1 MFRKMLKSVKYIL
14 IVLALLGLILGTSGC
29 IIYSP
34 GSPTSPPPTSP
45 LPGSSNEYT
54 NPDWTTP
61 SGNSH
66 TAQPL
71 PDITSVISEVM
82 PSVVSVTTEMIVRDI
97 FNREY
102 TESAAGSGV
111 IIDDAG
117 YIVTN
122 NHVVQDAQR
131 VQVEL
136 TDGRTFP
143 ANIVGTDALTDL
155 AVLKID
161 ATDLSYAQLG
171 DSFQLSIGDW
181 AIAIG
186 NALGEGITATHGII
200 SRLNVSIIVS
210 GNTFRGLIQTDAAIN
225 PGNSGGPLVNIAG
238 EVIGITSVK
247 MAAVGIEGMGYAI
260 SINSAEPII
269 SDLIHQGYVIR
280 PWLGVGLYTV
290 TPDVA
295 AINDLSVNKG
305 ALIVELTPGSPADD
319 AGLEEDDIIILFDNQ
334 EITNVDDLIQA
345 IHDSQIGQSV
355 EIVFVRGEDTK
366 TAWAILVESPPPW
379 D

>member
-1 MFRKMLKSVKYIL
+1 MLRNMLKRIKYIL
-14 IVLALLGLILGTSGC
+14 ITLSLISLIFGTTGC
-29 IIYSP
+29 IIYLP
-34 GSPTSPPPTSP
+34 GSTTSPPAISP
-45 LPGSSNEYT
+45 PPSSPSEPA
-54 NPDWTTP
+54 NPDWTQP
-61 SGNSH
+61 SGNGH
-66 TAQPL
+66 TSQPL

-82 PSVVSVTTEMIVRDI
+82 PSVVSVTTEMTVNDI

-102 TESAAGSGV
+102 TEYAAGSGV

-143 ANIVGTDALTDL
+143 ANIVGSDALTDL

-161 ATDLSYAQLG
+161 ATDLSYVQLG
-171 DSFQLSIGDW
+171 DSSQLSIGDW

-186 NALGEGITATHGII
+186 NALGEGITATHGIV
-200 SRLNVSIIVS
+200 SRLNVSVIVS

-225 PGNSGGPLVNIAG
+225 PGNSGGPLVNMAG

-247 MAAVGIEGMGYAI
+247 MSALGIEGMGYAI

-269 SDLIHQGYVIR
+269 SELIHQGYIIR

-290 TPDVA
+290 TPDLA
-295 AINDLSVNKG
+295 ARYRLSVNKG
-305 ALIVELTPGSPADD
+305 AIIVELTPGSPADN
-319 AGLEEDDIIILFDNQ
+319 AGLEEDDIIIQFDNQ
-334 EITNVDDLIQA
+334 EITNVDDLLQV
-345 IHDSQIGQSV
+345 IHDSQISQRV
-355 EIVFVRGEDTK
+355 EIVFVRGEETK
-366 TAWAILVESPPPW
+366 TAWVILEESPPPSN
-379 D
+379 

>member
-1 MFRKMLKSVKYIL
+1 MLRNMLKRIKYIL
-14 IVLALLGLILGTSGC
+14 IALSLISLVLGTTGC
-29 IIYSP
+29 IIYLP
-34 GSPTSPPPTSP
+34 GSTTSPPPISP
-45 LPGSSNEYT
+45 PPSSSSEPA
-54 NPDWTTP
+54 NPDWISP
-61 SGNSH
+61 SENGH

-82 PSVVSVTTEMIVRDI
+82 PSVVSVTTEITVNDI

-102 TESAAGSGV
+102 TEYAAGSGV

-143 ANIVGTDALTDL
+143 ANIVGSDALTDL

-161 ATDLSYAQLG
+161 ATDLSYVQLG
-171 DSFQLSIGDW
+171 DSSQLSIGDW

-200 SRLNVSIIVS
+200 SRLNVSVIVS

-225 PGNSGGPLVNIAG
+225 PGNSGGPLVNMAG

-247 MAAVGIEGMGYAI
+247 MSALGIEGMGYAI

-269 SDLIHQGYVIR
+269 SELIHQGYIIR

-290 TPDVA
+290 TPDLA
-295 AINDLSVNKG
+295 ARYRFSVNKG
-305 ALIVELTPGSPADD
+305 ALIVELTPGSPADN
-319 AGLEEDDIIILFDNQ
+319 AGLEEDDIIIQFDNQ
-334 EITNVDDLIQA
+334 EITNVDDLIQV
-345 IHDSQIGQSV
+345 IHDSQIGQRV
-355 EIVFVRGEDTK
+355 EIVFVRGEETK
-366 TAWAILVESPPPW
+366 TAWVILEESPPPG

>member
-1 MFRKMLKSVKYIL
+1 MLKRIKYIL
-14 IVLALLGLILGTSGC
+14 IALALISLVLGTTGC

-34 GSPTSPPPTSP
+34 GSSPSPPPTSSP
-45 LPGSSNEYT
+45 PGNSSEYP
-54 NPDWTTP
+54 NPDWTSP
-61 SGNSH
+61 PGNSH

-111 IIDDAG
+111 IIDNEG

-122 NHVVQDAQR
+122 NHVVQNAKR

-171 DSFQLSIGDW
+171 DSSQLSVGNW

-295 AINDLSVNKG
+295 ARDHLSVNEG
-305 ALIVELTPGSPADD
+305 AIIVELTPGSPADN
-319 AGLEEDDIIILFDNQ
+319 AGLEEDDIIILFDNR
-334 EITNVDDLIQA
+334 EITNVDDLLQA
-345 IHDSQIGQSV
+345 IHDSQIGQRV
-355 EIVFVRGEDTK
+355 EIVFVRGEETK
-366 TAWAILVESPPPW
+366 TAWAILEESPPPW